1 MALLLK
7 GAHVV
12 DPIVGIDEICDIL
25 VRDGR
30 VVEVGNA
37 IDLPEKLLVKDCS
50 GKYLIPGMVDVHV
63 HFRDPGQEYKEDIVS
78 GMRAAAHGGF
88 TGVVP
93 MANTKPVIDDGAMI
107 EYVLEKCAY
116 EPGRTRVYPLG
127 ACTKGLKGTQLAEMG
142 DMVAAGAVAFSDDG
156 RGIQDG
162 GMMRRVMDYAKM
174 FGKPVMSHCQMED
187 IVGPGVVNEGVVSTR
202 LGLAGWPAV
211 GEEVQI
217 ARDIELARLTGCHIH
232 IQHLTTAHAVEI
244 VSQAKEE
251 GVPVTCEVT
260 PHHLFLSED
269 DIDKETY
276 DTSLKMNP
284 PLRTKADTLALQE
297 ALVDGRIDMVATDHA
312 PHAAHEKALEFNL
325 APFGTTGLE
334 TALGL
339 LLTKLVLPGKMSW
352 QRLVEVTSIKPRE
365 LIGAGLARIEPGGLA
380 DYTVID
386 PRIEWEVREEEFES
400 KSRNCAFTGYKLTG
414 RATDVF
420 TEGYASMED
429 GKVLFS

>member
-12 DPIVGIDEICDIL
+12 DPQAGINEVCDVL

-30 VVEVGNA
+30 VVEIGND
-37 IDLPEKLLVKDCS
+37 IELPEKLFVKDCS
-50 GKYLIPGMVDVHV
+50 GKYLVPGMVDVHV
-63 HFRDPGQEYKEDIVS
+63 HFRDPGQEYKEDIIT
-78 GMRAAAHGGF
+78 GMRAAAHGGY

-93 MANTKPVIDDGAMI
+93 MANTKPCIDDASMI
-107 EYVLEKCAY
+107 EYLLDKCAF
-116 EPGRTRVYPLG
+116 EPGRTRIYPLG
-127 ACTKGLKGTQLAEMG
+127 ACTKGLKGESLAEMG

-174 FGKPVMSHCQMED
+174 FNKPVLSHCQMED
-187 IVGPGVVNEGVVSTR
+187 IVGPGVVNEGDISTR
-202 LGLAGWPAV
+202 LGLAGWPAA

-232 IQHLTTAHAVEI
+232 IQHLTTAHAVDI
-244 VSQAKEE
+244 VARAKEE

-260 PHHLFLSED
+260 PHHLFLNED
-269 DIDKETY
+269 DIKPETY
-276 DTSLKMNP
+276 DTNLKMNP
-284 PLRTKADTLALQE
+284 PLRTKEDNIALQE
-297 ALVDGRIDMVATDHA
+297 ALIDGRIDMVATDHA

-339 LLTKLVLPGKMSW
+339 LLTNLVLPGKMSW
-352 QRLVEVTSIKPRE
+352 ERFVEVTSIAPRK
-365 LIGAGLARIEPGGLA
+365 LIGVEQAELKPGGLA

-386 PRIEWEVREEEFES
+386 PELSWEVDTDEFES
-400 KSRNCAFTGYKLTG
+400 RSHNSAFVGFKLTG
-414 RATDVF
+414 RASDVF
-420 TEGYASMED
+420 TEGYATLED
-429 GKVLFS
+429 GKVTF

>member
-12 DPIVGIDEICDIL
+12 DTQAGVDEVCDIL

-30 VVEVGNA
+30 VVEVGND
-37 IDLPEKLLVKDCS
+37 IDLPEKLFVKDCS
-50 GKYLIPGMVDVHV
+50 GKYLVPGMVDVHV
-63 HFRDPGQEYKEDIVS
+63 HFRDPGQEYKEDILT

-93 MANTKPVIDDGAMI
+93 MANTKPCIDDASMI
-107 EYVLEKCAY
+107 EYLLEKSAY
-116 EPGRTRVYPLG
+116 APGRTRIYPLG
-127 ACTKGLKGTQLAEMG
+127 ACTKGLKGKELAEMG

-187 IVGPGVVNEGVVSTR
+187 IVGPGVVNEGDVSTR
-202 LGLAGWPAV
+202 LGLAGWPAA

-232 IQHLTTAHAVEI
+232 IQHLTTAHAVDI
-244 VSQAKEE
+244 VARAKEE

-260 PHHLFLSED
+260 PHHLFLNED
-269 DIDKETY
+269 DIEAESY

-284 PLRTKADTLALQE
+284 PLRTKEDNLALQE
-297 ALVDGRIDMVATDHA
+297 ALIDGRIDMVATDHA

-339 LLTKLVLPGKMSW
+339 LLTNLVLPGKMSW
-352 QRLVEVTSIKPRE
+352 QRFVEVTSVAPRK
-365 LIGAGLARIEPGGLA
+365 LIGVEQAEIKTGGLA

-386 PRIEWEVREEEFES
+386 PQVSWKVDADNFES
-400 KSRNCAFTGYKLTG
+400 KSRNSAFIGYELTG

-420 TEGYASMED
+420 TDGYATLED
-429 GKVLFS
+429 GKVTF